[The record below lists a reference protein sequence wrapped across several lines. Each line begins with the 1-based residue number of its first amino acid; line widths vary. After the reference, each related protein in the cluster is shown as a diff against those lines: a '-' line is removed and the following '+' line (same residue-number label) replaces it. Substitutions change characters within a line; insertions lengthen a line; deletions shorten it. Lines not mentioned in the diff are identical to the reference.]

1 MKIQSAEFL
10 ISSVEVSKCP
20 KPVYPE
26 YAFIGRSNVGK
37 SSLINMIT
45 GRKNLAKTSSNPGK
59 TQTIN
64 HFIINA
70 NFKPWYLVDLPGY
83 GYARVSKTSRD
94 KWELFIADYLEKRAN
109 LLNVFML
116 VDSRIEP
123 QKIDLEFAEWLGE
136 NNIPFVVVFTKTDKL
151 SKNETLR
158 NIQLFKNKV
167 LEIYEEL
174 PPVILSS
181 SIEGA
186 GKMEILSFIES
197 TNPVFATVVP
207 KPKGKEA

>member
-1 MKIQSAEFL
+1 
-10 ISSVEVSKCP
+10 
-20 KPVYPE
+20 
-26 YAFIGRSNVGK
+26 
-37 SSLINMIT
+37 
-45 GRKNLAKTSSNPGK
+45 
-59 TQTIN
+59 
-64 HFIINA
+64 
-70 NFKPWYLVDLPGY
+70 VDLPGY